1 MNELNIE
8 QYDKNVF
15 ETIGKQW
22 MLISA
27 QRDGIVNTMT
37 ASWGGM
43 GVLWNKNVATIYV
56 RPQRYTKQFL
66 DNSDH
71 FSLCFFDESWR
82 KQLSYLG
89 SVSGKE
95 EPKIERAGLL
105 IEQFHEVPYFQQ
117 AELVMV
123 CRKLYVQDLNKN
135 CFQDLSVYQQNYP
148 QDDVHTMYI
157 GEIEHILVKDYE

>member
-1 MNELNIE
+1 MNEMNIR

-15 ETIGKQW
+15 EAIGKQW
-22 MLISA
+22 MLISV
-27 QRDGIVNTMT
+27 QQDGIVNTMT

-66 DNSDH
+66 DRSDH
-71 FSLCFFDESWR
+71 FSLSFFDESWR

-89 SVSGKE
+89 SVSGKD

-105 IEQFHEVPYFQQ
+105 VDQFHEVPYFKQ
-117 AELVMV
+117 AELVMI
-123 CRKLYVQDLNKN
+123 CRKLYVQELKEN
-135 CFQDLSVYQQNYP
+135 CFYDCSIYKQNYP
-148 QDDVHTMYI
+148 LDDLHVMYI
-157 GEIEHILVKDYE
+157 GEIEKIFVND